1 MIQKQWCPFVN
12 MLKRSVAVWNLFE
25 VPLETPL
32 SVKLIIQSDGYG
44 EVIID
49 VSPLITTTGLYI
61 QLENIL
67 NGNTLYYNGQMIEK
81 SFAHLYEIG
90 LTEPTNKLYI
100 NNAV

>member
-1 MIQKQWCPFVN
+1 

-44 EVIID
+44 EILLDI
-49 VSPLITTTGLYI
+49 SPLITTTGLYI

-67 NGNTLYYNGQMIEK
+67 NGNTLYYDGKRIEK
-81 SFAHLYEIG
+81 SFKHLYEIG
-90 LTEPTNKLYI
+90 ITGPTNKLYI
-100 NNAV
+100 NNNI